1 MFAFFHSVDLCP
13 DGAKAMVGKTASAL
27 LVLCWSNAKPQIML
41 IVMVLTSVC
50 SQEREETPLSLKCV
64 FDETVKMITFMKSLL
79 LISHLFEYPVWQNCY
94 QIKLESDRA
103 AKPIYWYLVVVKEN
117 TVFIAGCKE
126 YRQLMLKRPKFF

>member
-64 FDETVKMITFMKSLL
+64 FDETVKMINFFHTFKNWGVVDVLL
-79 LISHLFEYPVWQNCY
+79 YSCY
-94 QIKLESDRA
+94 M
-103 AKPIYWYLVVVKEN
+103 YNVVIHN
-117 TVFIAGCKE
+117 F
-126 YRQLMLKRPKFF
+126 